1 MATAE
6 RRKSFSLFFG
16 FSKEEPKT
24 DPMTDSLPKVRRKL
38 QKVTKQA
45 DSADMSTSSTNTS
58 STAVRAPA
66 VGGVQTVK
74 LPSDEYFLAT
84 KYNASRPPSSRDG
97 RSKLAPRLS
106 KEEEQAR
113 RESRTRSFFRSSS
126 TSRVPSSS
134 RSTSCTRTATFTTT
148 SSTSSAIRPSATWG
162 EGTNPAVATAAIDY
176 QSGPAVESQALDN
189 VQDAA
194 RAQVKA
200 AQAAAHARAIQ
211 MMEEHERLSAQERA
225 MQNRT
230 QKSTPPSAS
239 RTKHISM
246 LPPAL
251 AAQRDGIAEKPTALS
266 YPMFHRPYSKSQP
279 QNSISSK
286 ESDAWR
292 ISSTTANR
300 PPYTSRK
307 SMHSAVPAPI
317 AIPRKANRTSP
328 RSPIPSSAM
337 SDSSSAS
344 MLSPTSDGSD
354 HSSASLALTAATS
367 FDQPHSNLPTSG
379 NGSASSCALS
389 SPSDSVS
396 GSAPYP
402 LGHRR
407 NRSKFDFDHECSDS
421 GSGSDSRRAVPE
433 LSYLSG
439 SGSRGS
445 KSTPDSPSLISS
457 ADESSA
463 PCPKQRRKIKTPVYA
478 VGQLESG
485 ACADEATGVA
495 TAITTEDVTRQ
506 VELSLLQSKS
516 SIECIA
522 EEYRALLAS
531 RNSQSTADDK
541 SELNVDAMQRPVS
554 AGRRNYNRNSNN
566 RNNTSNFRSSVGCN
580 SPMHTASMG
589 TQRKFMLAP
598 PAVTSTYK
606 AETRDSS
613 ALIPTADFQ
622 DLPSRAAINS
632 PTPPQPLPPLRTR
645 SRMTGLSHMHN
656 DNVSNAKYVC
666 SDNNVNSNIYSKRKT
681 PTPPTQPDRTDNL
694 GLQLCVDLLTRELS
708 SAVIRRSSPAAATS
722 ASQRAATR
730 RHLQQNNSQDAN
742 GLHSSTVASPYTPL
756 APTPIPVDSTSSAL
770 QILVMIEAYERLR
783 DQLRAEA
790 QKTAKAS
797 KDNKDSKRGA
807 TSGCETGT
815 DEMEAMFSLWIKAL
829 YRIHDSLTSNEK
841 TGEDYEEDDNDELN
855 NTSDSDYAS
864 AAAGR

>member
-45 DSADMSTSSTNTS
+45 DSTDMSTSSTNTT
-58 STAVRAPA
+58 STAVPAPD

-74 LPSDEYFLAT
+74 LPGDEYFLAT

-97 RSKLAPRLS
+97 CSKLAPRPS

-162 EGTNPAVATAAIDY
+162 EGTNPTVATAAIDS
-176 QSGPAVESQALDN
+176 QSGSAVESQALGD

-200 AQAAAHARAIQ
+200 AQAAVHARAIQ

-225 MQNRT
+225 LQNRI
-230 QKSTPPSAS
+230 KSTPPSAS

-251 AAQRDGIAEKPTALS
+251 AAQRDGTAEKPTARS

-279 QNSISSK
+279 QNIISSK

-292 ISSTTANR
+292 ISSATANR

-317 AIPRKANRTSP
+317 AIPRKTNRTSP

-344 MLSPTSDGSD
+344 MLSPTSVGFDQ
-354 HSSASLALTAATS
+354 SSASLAVTAATS
-367 FDQPHSNLPTSG
+367 FDQTHSNLPTSG

-396 GSAPYP
+396 SSAPYP

-439 SGSRGS
+439 SSSRGS

-457 ADESSA
+457 ADESSV
-463 PCPKQRRKIKTPVYA
+463 PGSKQRRKIKTPVYA

-495 TAITTEDVTRQ
+495 TAIATEDVTRQ

-554 AGRRNYNRNSNN
+554 GGRRNHNRNSNN
-566 RNNTSNFRSSVGCN
+566 RNSTSNFRSSVGRN
-580 SPMHTASMG
+580 IPMHTASMG

-598 PAVTSTYK
+598 PAITSTYK
-606 AETRDSS
+606 AEARDSS
-613 ALIPTADFQ
+613 ALIPTANFQ
-622 DLPSRAAINS
+622 ELPSRAAINS

-645 SRMTGLSHMHN
+645 SRMTGLNHMHN

-666 SDNNVNSNIYSKRKT
+666 SDNISNSNIYNKKKT

-708 SAVIRRSSPAAATS
+708 SAVMRRSSPAAATS

-730 RHLQQNNSQDAN
+730 RHLQQNNSQDVI
-742 GLHSSTVASPYTPL
+742 GLQSSTVTSPYSPL
-756 APTPIPVDSTSSAL
+756 ALTPMPVDSTSSAL

-790 QKTAKAS
+790 QKTAKVS

-807 TSGCETGT
+807 TSGGETST
-815 DEMEAMFSLWIKAL
+815 NELEAMFSLWIKAL
-829 YRIHDSLTSNEK
+829 YRIHDSLTSDEK

-864 AAAGR
+864 AAAGT